1 MRDFLNIVILSN
13 ANLPA
18 KWRSIMSGCCGGS
31 SKSEPVKVAVIA
43 TPLTDA
49 PAEQP
54 AEKSSKNE
62 CCDNKPA
69 KNEKHGCGCC

>member
-1 MRDFLNIVILSN
+1 
-13 ANLPA
+13 
-18 KWRSIMSGCCGGS
+18 MSGCCGGS

-62 CCDNKPA
+62 CCDNEPA